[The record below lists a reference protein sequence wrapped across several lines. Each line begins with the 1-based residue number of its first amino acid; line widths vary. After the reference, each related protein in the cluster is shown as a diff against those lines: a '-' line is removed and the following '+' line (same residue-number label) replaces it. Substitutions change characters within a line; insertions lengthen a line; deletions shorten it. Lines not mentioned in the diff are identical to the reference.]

1 MNGFAHPW
9 LLPLA
14 AAAPLLAWLTARRN
28 RHQRVPALATARRR
42 IRLAQAAPAI
52 ALLGV
57 AAAWAA
63 AAGPARLFMSRSPSS
78 GRDVVV
84 LLDVSASMGARGE
97 GGDALAAARRAVQTL
112 AAARHDDRL
121 ALVAFGAR
129 AAVVS
134 PLTHD
139 HATLIALMSNLAPA
153 ALGPRTALGDGL
165 AVALELLRGSARGS
179 AGIVLVTD
187 GESNA
192 GADEPAAGAGR
203 DGPQQCLVHS
213 PRAPLGLAPRYGHGV
228 HGDPAIGGGLG
239 RSERVE
245 RARVALAVGDEDD
258 ARAAARAPAQQFER
272 HREPVA
278 ECGAG
283 PKSGRRE
290 VRHERD
296 QCRVIVGEGRHHG
309 RVGAE
314 RDERQPVVA

>member
-14 AAAPLLAWLTARRN
+14 AAAPLLLAWLTARRN
-28 RHQRVPALATARRR
+28 RHQRVPALATAGRR
-42 IRLAQAAPAI
+42 IRLAQAAPAL

-84 LLDVSASMGARGE
+84 LLDVSASMGARGG
-97 GGDALAAARRAVQTL
+97 GGDALAAARRAVQAL

-192 GADEPAAGAGR
+192 GALDPLTAAEAAADRGIPVDTVAVSGGEAEGGSGRVNEALLRAIASRTGGRFVRARDGAALAAAFADLARLQPVEKAARPRATAEDRSAVPARWAACLLVAAALLDAAGR
-203 DGPQQCLVHS
+203 
-213 PRAPLGLAPRYGHGV
+213 RAWA
-228 HGDPAIGGGLG
+228 
-239 RSERVE
+239 
-245 RARVALAVGDEDD
+245 
-258 ARAAARAPAQQFER
+258 
-272 HREPVA
+272 
-278 ECGAG
+278 
-283 PKSGRRE
+283 
-290 VRHERD
+290 
-296 QCRVIVGEGRHHG
+296 
-309 RVGAE
+309 
-314 RDERQPVVA
+314 